1 MLLRRALLILPVLCL
16 AGRPQDGKFESPDYG
31 LRLKLPAGW
40 TVDSTKLV
48 QVVLKLALPGD
59 KPFRSELILRELPFP
74 EEHIT
79 IGQYREQIRQLI
91 QRTYRDPRILED
103 RDATVGGRPAF
114 VFVTASRTNADADAV
129 SYRCLVELSP
139 SRLLWI
145 EGIVPKEGSDAAMK
159 TFDALL
165 GTIEFFPRQA
175 PAGTEEGLKKFAE
188 AATKLPATEAK
199 FEKKLDM
206 EYALGDSKVG
216 TYQQE
221 LKAGTRE
228 GAAGMEV
235 KTVDV
240 IDLGTKGRL
249 EKRTTAF
256 LSDDLA
262 RQWGDV
268 EIVHKGPEGRT
279 QYFTAAVK
287 VEGTSATIE
296 RRINGEKSTSKLTVP
311 ERTVLLELVEALQA
325 RLLGSPAKGVMSVPV
340 LPAFDNEAGH
350 VAIELRGKHEMKGE
364 AGLVDVHIVVVQ
376 REDGTLINYW
386 YDADRRM
393 IRRTVGGQSIVLQAR
408 K

>member
-1 MLLRRALLILPVLCL
+1 MALRIALLILPVLCL
-16 AGRPQDGKFESPDYG
+16 AGGPQDGKFESPDYG
-31 LRLKLPAGW
+31 IRLKLPAGW
-40 TVDSTKLV
+40 TVDSTRQV

-59 KPFRSELILRELPFP
+59 KPFRSELIIRELPFP

-103 RDATVGGRPAF
+103 RDATVGGRPGF
-114 VFVTASRTNADADAV
+114 VFVTASRTTGDADAV

-139 SRLLWI
+139 SRLLWV
-145 EGIVPKEGSDAAMK
+145 EGIVPKEGAEAAAK

-165 GTIEFFPRQA
+165 ATIEFFPRAA
-175 PAGTEEGLKKFAE
+175 PPGTEEGLKKFAE
-188 AATKLPATEAK
+188 AAAKLPATDAT
-199 FEKKLDM
+199 FERKLDM
-206 EYALGDSKVG
+206 EYVLGDSKVG

-228 GAAGMEV
+228 GAAGIEV

-268 EIVHKGPEGRT
+268 EIIHKGSEGRT

-296 RRINGEKSTSKLTVP
+296 RRINGEKSSTKVTVP
-311 ERTVLLELVEALQA
+311 ERTVLLELLEALQV
-325 RLLGSPAKGVMSVPV
+325 RLLGSPAKGLMSAPV

-350 VAIELRGKHEMKGE
+350 VAIEMRGKHEMKGE
-364 AGLVDVHIVVVQ
+364 AGLVDVHIIVVQ

-386 YDADRRM
+386 YDADRKM
-393 IRRTVGGQSIVLQAR
+393 IRRTVGGQSIMLQTR

>member
-1 MLLRRALLILPVLCL
+1 MRFPGVLLILPALGL
-16 AGRPQDGKFESPDYG
+16 AGGPQDGKFESPDYG
-31 LRLKLPAGW
+31 IRLKIPAGW

-59 KPFRSELILRELPFP
+59 KPFRSELIIRELPFP

-103 RDATVGGRPAF
+103 RDAKVGGRPGF
-114 VFVTASRTNADADAV
+114 VLVTASRTTSDADAM

-139 SRLLWI
+139 SRLLWV
-145 EGIVPKEGSDAAMK
+145 EAIVPREGAGAAAK

-165 GTIEFFPRQA
+165 GSIEFFPRQA

-188 AATKLPATEAK
+188 AAAKLPVTEAK
-199 FEKKLDM
+199 FEGKVDM
-206 EYALGDSKVG
+206 EYALGDNKVG
-216 TYQQE
+216 SYQQE

-228 GAAGMEV
+228 GAAGIEV

-279 QYFTAAVK
+279 QYFTATVK
-287 VEGTSATIE
+287 VEGTAATIE
-296 RRINGEKSTSKLTVP
+296 RRINGEKSSTEIKVP
-311 ERTVLLELVEALQA
+311 ERTVLLELLEALQV
-325 RLLGSPAKGVMSVPV
+325 RLLASPAKGVVSVPV

-350 VAIELRGKHEMKGE
+350 VAIELRGKHEMKAD

-393 IRRTVGGQSIVLQAR
+393 IRRTVGGQSIVLQTR